1 MPSSRLPLLLRRVLP
16 LAFLLGL
23 GWFLWTTVRPA
34 LTAFDNPLNPTPRIT
49 VTHNTVLEKVESLG
63 RMELVR
69 YQFKDVVE
77 YKKSTYRFL
86 PDAKVALI
94 VVGNAVGCLDLR
106 QVRPQDVVLE
116 GDSVLRLALP
126 EPELCVWQVDH
137 AKSKVYSVENGFFQ
151 DAELVDAGY
160 KYAEANV
167 RTAAL
172 QSGILAQTTQ
182 NAELILRPMLE
193 TMTGRRVV
201 LTRQMQN
208 PLRPARR

>member
-1 MPSSRLPLLLRRVLP
+1 MPYLLRRLLPLL
-16 LAFLLGL
+16 FLVGL
-23 GWFLWTTVRPA
+23 GWFLWTKVRPA
-34 LTAFDNPLNPTPRIT
+34 LAGLENPLDPAPRIT
-49 VTHNTVLEKVESLG
+49 VTHNTVLEKVEALG

-94 VVGNAVGCLDLR
+94 VAGNAVGCLDLR
-106 QVRPQDVVLE
+106 KVRPQDVVLE
-116 GDSVLRLALP
+116 GDSILRLALP

-182 NAELILRPMLE
+182 NAEQILRPMLQ
-193 TMTGRRVV
+193 TMTGRRVI
-201 LTRQMQN
+201 LTRQLQN
-208 PLRPARR
+208 PQLPGKR

>member
-1 MPSSRLPLLLRRVLP
+1 MPYLLRRLLPLL
-16 LAFLLGL
+16 FLVGL
-23 GWFLWTTVRPA
+23 GWFLWTKVRPA
-34 LTAFDNPLNPTPRIT
+34 LAGLENPLDPAPRIT
-49 VTHNTVLEKVESLG
+49 VTHNTVLEKVEALG

-94 VVGNAVGCLDLR
+94 VAGNAVGCLDLR
-106 QVRPQDVVLE
+106 KVRPQDVVLE
-116 GDSVLRLALP
+116 GDSILRLALP

-151 DAELVDAGY
+151 DADLVDAGY

-182 NAELILRPMLE
+182 NAEQILRPMLQ
-193 TMTGRRVV
+193 TMTGRRVI
-201 LTRQMQN
+201 LTRQLQN
-208 PLRPARR
+208 PQLPGKR

>member
-1 MPSSRLPLLLRRVLP
+1 MPYLLRRLLPLL
-16 LAFLLGL
+16 FLVGL
-23 GWFLWTTVRPA
+23 GWFLWTKVRPA
-34 LTAFDNPLNPTPRIT
+34 LSGLENPLDPAPRIT
-49 VTHNTVLEKVESLG
+49 VTHNTVLEKVEALG
-63 RMELVR
+63 RLELVR

-94 VVGNAVGCLDLR
+94 VAGNAVGCLDLR
-106 QVRPQDVVLE
+106 KVRPQDVILE
-116 GDSVLRLALP
+116 GDSILRLALP

-137 AKSKVYSVENGFFQ
+137 SKSKVYSVENGFFQ

-182 NAELILRPMLE
+182 NAEQILRPMLQ
-193 TMTGRRVV
+193 TMTGRRVI
-201 LTRQMQN
+201 LSRQMQN
-208 PLRPARR
+208 PQLPGKR

>member
-1 MPSSRLPLLLRRVLP
+1 MPLPRLLRRLLP

-23 GWFLWTTVRPA
+23 GWFLWLQVRPV
-34 LTAFDNPLNPTPRIT
+34 LSELDNPLSPTPRIT
-49 VTHNTVLEKVESLG
+49 VTHNTVLQKVESLG
-63 RMELVR
+63 RLELVR
-69 YQFKDVVE
+69 YQFRDVVE

-94 VVGNAVGCLDLR
+94 VAGNAVGCLDLR
-106 QVRPQDVVLE
+106 KVRPQDVVLE

-126 EPELCVWQVDH
+126 APELCTWQVDH

-182 NAELILRPMLE
+182 NAEQILRPMLE

-201 LTRQMQN
+201 LVPRLEN
-208 PLRPARR
+208 PLLPARR

>member
-1 MPSSRLPLLLRRVLP
+1 MPYLLRRLLPLLF
-16 LAFLLGL
+16 LAGL
-23 GWFLWTTVRPA
+23 GWFLWTKVRPA
-34 LTAFDNPLNPTPRIT
+34 LSGLENPLDPAPRIT
-49 VTHNTVLEKVESLG
+49 VTHNTVLEKVEALG
-63 RMELVR
+63 RLELVR

-94 VVGNAVGCLDLR
+94 VAGNAVGCLDLR
-106 QVRPQDVVLE
+106 KVRPQDVVLE
-116 GDSVLRLALP
+116 GDSILRLALP
-126 EPELCVWQVDH
+126 APELCVWQVDH
-137 AKSKVYSVENGFFQ
+137 SKSKVYSVENGFFQ

-182 NAELILRPMLE
+182 NAEQILRPMLQ
-193 TMTGRRVV
+193 TMTGRRVI
-201 LTRQMQN
+201 LSRQMQN
-208 PLRPARR
+208 PQLPGKR

>member
-1 MPSSRLPLLLRRVLP
+1 MPYLLRRLLPLL
-16 LAFLLGL
+16 FLLGL
-23 GWFLWTTVRPA
+23 GWFLWTKVRPA
-34 LTAFDNPLNPTPRIT
+34 LSGLENPLDPAPRIT
-49 VTHNTVLEKVESLG
+49 VTHNTVLEKVEALG
-63 RMELVR
+63 RLELVR

-94 VVGNAVGCLDLR
+94 VAGNAVGCLDLR
-106 QVRPQDVVLE
+106 KVRPQDVVLE

-126 EPELCVWQVDH
+126 APELCVWQVDH

-182 NAELILRPMLE
+182 NAEQILRPMLQ
-193 TMTGRRVV
+193 TMTGRRVI
-201 LTRQMQN
+201 LTRQMASPQL
-208 PLRPARR
+208 PGKR

>member
-1 MPSSRLPLLLRRVLP
+1 MPRLLRRLLPLL
-16 LAFLLGL
+16 FLLGL
-23 GWFLWTTVRPA
+23 GWFLWTKVRPA
-34 LTAFDNPLNPTPRIT
+34 LAGLENPLDPAPRIT
-49 VTHNTVLEKVESLG
+49 VTHNTVLEKVEALG

-94 VVGNAVGCLDLR
+94 VAGNAVGCLDLR
-106 QVRPQDVVLE
+106 KVRPQDVVLE
-116 GDSVLRLALP
+116 GDSILRLALP

-182 NAELILRPMLE
+182 NAEQILRPMLQ
-193 TMTGRRVV
+193 TMTGRRVI
-201 LTRQMQN
+201 LTHQLQN
-208 PLRPARR
+208 PQLPGKR